1 MTGIIFIPY
10 QDNVPYISEVRK
22 RGGTEQISN
31 MNTRPEETHD
41 IPENDKE
48 VEISTSIETY
58 YIFNTN
64 TGCIGLQSF
73 APNWY
78 RDLKSKDTENIV
90 QRLEDIQI
98 IREIPMKYWDR
109 SSITC
114 KLNIINPDYI
124 IKTSPIECT
133 PKDIED
139 FKMNIEE
146 LLKLKAIR
154 ESQSLHRSAAFIVRK
169 HSEIVR
175 GKSRMVIN
183 YKRLND
189 NTVDGAYN
197 IPNKQEWINR
207 IQGSKYFSNFDLKA

>member
-1 MTGIIFIPY
+1 M
-10 QDNVPYISEVRK
+10 D
-22 RGGTEQISN
+22 
-31 MNTRPEETHD
+31 TRLEETHD
-41 IPENDKE
+41 IPENAKE
-48 VEISTSIETY
+48 VEISTSMETY

-64 TGCIGLQSF
+64 TECTGLQSF

-78 RDLKSKDTENIV
+78 RDLKSKEDIEKIV

-109 SSITC
+109 NSITY

-124 IKTSPIECT
+124 IKTSPVECT

-139 FKMNIEE
+139 FKMHIEE

-154 ESQSLHRSAAFIVRK
+154 ESRSSHRSIAFIVRN

-189 NTVDGAYN
+189 NTVYDAYN

-207 IQGSKYFSNFDLKA
+207 IQGSKYFSNFNLKVGF